1 MNCARLSQVL
11 DAWLDGELDSATG
24 AEIDQHLR
32 GCAACAG
39 LRDAR
44 AALAG
49 RLRAEALTYPAP
61 SHLKS
66 AVQKAI
72 AASAAPPVRRGPSW
86 WQAATALG
94 AASALSLAVGYW
106 MGKPLPESSPAEQ
119 VVASH
124 VASLGPSHRLIEV
137 ASTDRHVVKP
147 WFQGKVDF
155 APVVRDLSAE
165 GYALLGGRLDH
176 VAEGQAVAIV
186 YKVREHVVSLF
197 VWRAANPR
205 DESLALS
212 SVRGFSIANWS
223 EAGLR
228 FAAVSDAEAGEIERF
243 ARLVQAQR

>member
-1 MNCARLSQVL
+1 MSAVELRSGRCCEDTAERRKPQARLTVCQSAKGHANVL
-11 DAWLDGELDSATG
+11 FAKLNVDEHGEIAQELGIRSIPTVIFFKNGQEINRYVG
-24 AEIDQHLR
+24 A
-32 GCAACAG
+32 
-39 LRDAR
+39 
-44 AALAG
+44 
-49 RLRAEALTYPAP
+49 
-61 SHLKS
+61 
-66 AVQKAI
+66 
-72 AASAAPPVRRGPSW
+72 
-86 WQAATALG
+86 
-94 AASALSLAVGYW
+94 
-106 MGKPLPESSPAEQ
+106 MGKPQLESSPAEQ

-124 VASLGPSHRLIEV
+124 VASLGPARRLVEV

-205 DESLALS
+205 DEPLALS
-212 SVRGFSIANWS
+212 SARGFSVASWS

-228 FAAVSDAEAGEIERF
+228 FAAVSDAEAREIEHF
-243 ARLVQAQR
+243 ARLVLAQR